1 MHPSIEKFLNNS
13 DLKSSVG
20 SSFNSSEC
28 LLLPGSF
35 NPFHLGHQG
44 LFEVAE
50 KSKASRFLELSLT
63 NVDKPE
69 LDINSVLMR
78 LNNIPEEIP
87 IILTRALN
95 FYGKNRAFSRCLF
108 CDGI

>member
-50 KSKASRFLELSLT
+50 KKSKASRFF
-63 NVDKPE
+63 
-69 LDINSVLMR
+69 R
-78 LNNIPEEIP
+78 
-87 IILTRALN
+87 IISNECR
-95 FYGKNRAFSRCLF
+95 
-108 CDGI
+108 